1 MIARRA
7 PQGGIK
13 TPFGCAKLIV
23 RLCLERG
30 GVPEA
35 VRMLRISL
43 LRRPMRQ
50 ANFLKK
56 LFEPTLRFFAG

>member
-1 MIARRA
+1 MKR
-7 PQGGIK
+7 
-13 TPFGCAKLIV
+13 
-23 RLCLERG
+23 
-30 GVPEA
+30 VPEA

-56 LFEPTLRFFAG
+56 DI